1 MTAMAV
7 MSVMSVMTMASP
19 VAAMRPS
26 VLIGAYL
33 PHSRSVLSIRV
44 AQDYVP
50 CVQDAGNPTQQRKE
64 AV

>member
-7 MSVMSVMTMASP
+7 MSVVTMTSP

-26 VLIGAYL
+26 VLIGAHF
-33 PHSRSVLSIRV
+33 PHSRSVLSIRI
-44 AQDYVP
+44 AQDDVP
-50 CVQDAGNPTQQRKE
+50 CVQDARDPPQECEE